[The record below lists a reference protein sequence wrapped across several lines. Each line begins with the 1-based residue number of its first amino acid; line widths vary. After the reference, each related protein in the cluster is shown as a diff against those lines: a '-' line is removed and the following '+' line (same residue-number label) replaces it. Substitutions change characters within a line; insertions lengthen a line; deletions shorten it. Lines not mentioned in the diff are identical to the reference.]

1 MVNDIRILAL
11 VHSDSGYVDFN
22 FVWTNNNEM
31 KKKRKFKI
39 RKPVEEKW
47 TFTQWDGPPYSY
59 SVKVNGKLKR
69 MSGFDEE
76 HIKNQLWPRK
86 ATMIRKV
93 KDA

>member
-1 MVNDIRILAL
+1 MCIR
-11 VHSDSGYVDFN
+11 DSCNAGYVDSN

-39 RKPVEEKW
+39 RKQVEEKW

>member
-1 MVNDIRILAL
+1 LVDDIRILAL
-11 VHSDSGYVDFN
+11 VHCNAGYVDSN

-59 SVKVNGKLKR
+59 SGPVRQSGVVNAGINTI
-69 MSGFDEE
+69 E
-76 HIKNQLWPRK
+76 
-86 ATMIRKV
+86 
-93 KDA
+93 

>member
-39 RKPVEEKW
+39 RPQREIWK
-47 TFTQWDGPPYSY
+47 FTQYDGPPYSY

-69 MSGFDEE
+69 MQGFDEE
-76 HIKNQLWPRK
+76 HIKNQLWPRR

>member
-1 MVNDIRILAL
+1 MVDDIRILAL
-11 VHSDSGYVDFN
+11 VHCNAGYVDSN

-39 RKPVEEKW
+39 RKQVEEKW

-76 HIKNQLWPRK
+76 HIRNQLWPRK

>member
-1 MVNDIRILAL
+1 M
-11 VHSDSGYVDFN
+11 
-22 FVWTNNNEM
+22 
-31 KKKRKFKI
+31 
-39 RKPVEEKW
+39 EEKW
-47 TFTQWDGPPYSY
+47 TFTQWDGPPYSF

>member
-1 MVNDIRILAL
+1 MVDDIRILAL
-11 VHSDSGYVDFN
+11 VHCNAGYVDSN
-22 FVWTNNNEM
+22 FGWTNNNEM

-39 RKPVEEKW
+39 RKQVEEKW

-76 HIKNQLWPRK
+76 HIRNQLWPRK

>member
-11 VHSDSGYVDFN
+11 VHSDAGYVNSN